1 MPSDTRRALKIAF
14 FIQRFP
20 VPSETFLLNW
30 ITGLIDR
37 GHSVDIYSL
46 EKGRILPVQ
55 PDFVSY
61 GLRRRVNYLP
71 HLSKAELGRLA
82 EKRYDIVQACF
93 GTGGLHVLKLRKEFG
108 VLQGRLVT
116 SFHGFDAT
124 RFAQENGAA
133 VYSELFRA
141 GELFL
146 PVCDHFRDRL
156 ITMGCDPEKV
166 RVQRTGIQIPRFSA
180 GAQPGRWRILELLR
194 PERAH
199 PLRVLSVARLVEKKG
214 LEHSIAAFALIA
226 DRYPNCEYQILGDGV
241 LRARLTDQIR
251 SLGLRRRVILR
262 GWASQPE
269 VIRWMGKSSV
279 LVAPSI
285 TASNGNQ
292 EGIPNVLK
300 EAMCLGIPVI
310 ASDHSGIPELVRDGV
325 TGVLVPERSVESLAA
340 ALDGLLG
347 SPDRR
352 KALGVAAS
360 HFVRDNYD
368 SDRLNEALVHRYL
381 ELLRSPAPPTWLP
394 AN

>member
-1 MPSDTRRALKIAF
+1 MPSNSARTALKVAF
-14 FIQRFP
+14 FIRRFP

-46 EKGRILPVQ
+46 EKGKTLPVQ

-61 GLRRRVNYLP
+61 GLRQMVTYLP
-71 HLSKAELGRLA
+71 HLSKAELGRLG
-82 EKRYDIVQACF
+82 EKHYDIVQACF
-93 GTGGLHVLKLRKEFG
+93 GTSGLRVLELRREFG
-108 VLQGRLVT
+108 LLQGRLVT

-124 RFAQENGAA
+124 RFVQDNGAA
-133 VYSELFRA
+133 VYSELFRT
-141 GELFL
+141 GDLFL
-146 PVCDHFRDRL
+146 TVCDHLRDRL
-156 ITMGCDPEKV
+156 ITMGCDAEKV
-166 RVQRTGIQIPRFSA
+166 RVHRTGIQIARFSA
-180 GAQPGRWRILELLR
+180 GAQPSRWRILERFR
-194 PERAH
+194 PDRAH

-214 LEHSIAAFALIA
+214 LEHSIAAFGLIA
-226 DRYPNCEYQILGDGV
+226 DRYPNCEYHILGDGK

-251 SLGLRRRVILR
+251 TLGLSRRVILR

-269 VIRWMGKSSV
+269 VIRWMRKSSV

-285 TASNGNQ
+285 TASNGDQ

-310 ASDHSGIPELVRDGV
+310 ATDHAGIPELVQDGV
-325 TGVLVPERSVESLAA
+325 TGLLVPERSAESLAA

-360 HFVRDNYD
+360 QFVRDNYD

-381 ELLRSPAPPTWLP
+381 ELLRNPAPPG
-394 AN
+394 